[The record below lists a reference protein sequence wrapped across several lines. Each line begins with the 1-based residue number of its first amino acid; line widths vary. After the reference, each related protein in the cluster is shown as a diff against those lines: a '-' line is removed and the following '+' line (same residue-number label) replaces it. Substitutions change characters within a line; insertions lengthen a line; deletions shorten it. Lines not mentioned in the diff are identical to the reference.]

1 MILLLNGCRGLIN
14 HPADVVHHGPPASD
28 LAHLITQVNQKTQS
42 FSFILCIR
50 IIFFSGYDHGF
61 KEKDFEKL
69 ATITE
74 GKSCADIHTIV
85 KKLERKRWK
94 SLTKATHFKKKFV
107 NGHWLYQESDEKNGG
122 KEMKFA
128 QVGSYTKLAPTKVT
142 MFDLKQSIFKH
153 KNTVSCDDQAVID
166 EYETNNPSV

>member
-1 MILLLNGCRGLIN
+1 M
-14 HPADVVHHGPPASD
+14 
-28 LAHLITQVNQKTQS
+28 K
-42 FSFILCIR
+42 
-50 IIFFSGYDHGF
+50 IIFVSDYDHGF

-69 ATITE
+69 ATITN

-85 KKLERKRWK
+85 KGLERKRWK
-94 SLTKATHFKKKFV
+94 SLTKATYFKKSFV
-107 NGHWLYQESDEKNGG
+107 KGRWLYQESDEKNGG
-122 KEMKFA
+122 QKMKFA
-128 QVGSYTKLAPTKVT
+128 QVGSYKKLAPTKIT